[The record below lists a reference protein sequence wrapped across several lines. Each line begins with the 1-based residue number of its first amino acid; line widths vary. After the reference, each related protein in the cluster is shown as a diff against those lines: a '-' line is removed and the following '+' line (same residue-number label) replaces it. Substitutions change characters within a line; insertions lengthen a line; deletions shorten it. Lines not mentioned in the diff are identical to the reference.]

1 MLPTQL
7 QRGAVKKFQFCDCAI
22 VDPDS
27 SEEGLQLPGAFLCG
41 ASILLLCHVFVSG
54 YFRAIQFFTENL
66 LEIALISRGLLH
78 SPVVSN
84 ENVDMPTKT
93 FKTIPRA
100 VVKLLKYN
108 AKQEVKVVFFHVL
121 VAAIIL
127 FLESFTQVL
136 SSSFTIYSPSSSET
150 RTWRV
155 NNNSLKISF
164 HLPCELQVIVSNCLP
179 LNQSQEIFV
188 AAIFVTD
195 FTSTSL
201 EINIFVTQLV
211 VAS

>member
-1 MLPTQL
+1 
-7 QRGAVKKFQFCDCAI
+7 
-22 VDPDS
+22 
-27 SEEGLQLPGAFLCG
+27 
-41 ASILLLCHVFVSG
+41 
-54 YFRAIQFFTENL
+54 
-66 LEIALISRGLLH
+66 
-78 SPVVSN
+78 
-84 ENVDMPTKT
+84 MPTNT

-136 SSSFTIYSPSSSET
+136 SSSFTIY
-150 RTWRV
+150 
-155 NNNSLKISF
+155 SLKISF